1 MKLEKFDGEWLWVD
15 KVCNVSREINVSDK
29 QAYEWVK
36 TGYWNFKEFSQWL
49 KVGNKNEQENQRT
62 C

>member
-15 KVCNVSREINVSDK
+15 KVCNVCNVLNVSEK

-36 TGYWNFKEFSQWL
+36 TGYWSFKEFSQWL
-49 KVGNKNEQENQRT
+49 KAQQSA
-62 C
+62 